1 MYSHTDDDEEEDE
14 GFDGPIFDVKVV
26 NCCNR
31 LYPNNTTAPYTAGQ
45 LEIVCQRIGFR
56 QIELS
61 TIGEIVL
68 QHIATQCTALL

>member
-1 MYSHTDDDEEEDE
+1 MFISPYTDDDEGEDE

-45 LEIVCQRIGFR
+45 L
-56 QIELS
+56 
-61 TIGEIVL
+61 
-68 QHIATQCTALL
+68 